1 MHKQEKGFSRRQL
14 LQMAIG
20 VGGVALT
27 GLANLAFA
35 QEARR
40 VFTPPLT
47 LGPFYPMVKPLDQDA
62 DLTAVLAGKRTRAQG
77 KVIHL
82 MGRVLNLKGE
92 PVSGAKVEIWQA
104 DTHGRY
110 SHLSDPNPAPLD
122 PNFQGYGVQTTDA
135 QGRYRF
141 KTIKPG
147 GYPGFVPGIGMRTPH
162 IHFDVSGKI
171 DRLVTQMFF
180 PDEPLNEQDV
190 ILQSLKG
197 PGKEAVFAK
206 PMPSTKEIEA
216 GAMSLVWDI
225 VLLKG

>member
-1 MHKQEKGFSRRQL
+1 MNKQEKSFSRRQL
-14 LQMAIG
+14 LEMAIG
-20 VGGVALT
+20 LSAVALSGT
-27 GLANLAFA
+27 TNLVFA
-35 QEARR
+35 QKAKRI
-40 VFTPPLT
+40 FTPPLT

-62 DLTAVLAGKRTRAQG
+62 DLTVLAGKQTHAQG
-77 KVIHL
+77 KFIHL
-82 MGRVLNLKGE
+82 AGRVLNLKGE

-122 PNFQGYGVQTTDA
+122 PNFQGYAVQTTDT

-180 PDEPLNEQDV
+180 PGEPLNEQDV

-197 PGKEAVFAK
+197 SLKEAVFAR
-206 PMPSTKEIEA
+206 PTPSTKEIEA
-216 GAMSLVWDI
+216 DAMLLVWDI